1 MKRINVMK
9 NLFHAHIISL
19 SKVLRVYSFSYL
31 TRTHPGVIWLN
42 CQSLKLILRKKSQ
55 R

>member
-19 SKVLRVYSFSYL
+19 SKVF
-31 TRTHPGVIWLN
+31 
-42 CQSLKLILRKKSQ
+42 LILLHRSKFTP
-55 R
+55 RVE